1 MKRTHLIRIGIA
13 ALFLSIGLLALWLR
27 LQVVHGIPEEQLL
40 SVDAFLYYAQAETIS
55 EHGTLPARDMHRW
68 LPLGRDN
75 TQLLPLWSYFLAY
88 THKVLEVLLPN
99 LSLYHWTLYAPTICF
114 CIGLAVLCLCLY
126 RTFGLLFASLV
137 GFFMATLPSAIGR
150 STAGFSDRD
159 AWCWI
164 LGVLVVM
171 LHVASLQTQSPRR
184 RWIFTLGSGFMM
196 FLGGYSWEG
205 FGDCLFTT
213 IPIILFIATT
223 FFREPLDN
231 VAGEATG
238 NLLFFTALGGTL
250 VCLLLTAW
258 RRQTPVKNEMIDVAM
273 IAWFVIWLALTRD
286 ATRYN
291 FFFCLST
298 AFFTTTFVAF
308 LANTASEK
316 LRTSKYTSDAFR
328 EKFLHTPLK
337 TGIVVGI
344 LALILFWDT
353 IDGYAK
359 HIIPAGREHHT
370 VFPTE
375 ATEAE
380 AYRWMKTQ
388 LSRDAI
394 VAANFDHGTLMN
406 TLGAVKTIIDQD
418 HYLQHWIHLYNRH
431 VFGARSEREALEF
444 LKTHKATHLL
454 LSEEDVIYGAGSF
467 AKIGS
472 DETNDR
478 ELKRTRMKLLRTENG
493 APWRLFEPK
502 ETPFIYI
509 ETPPGTETEFLTA
522 RLKSGGTGETWTDPN
537 PGPHTF
543 GAFPVVALD
552 ANNFYG
558 IYTSGIRRSTD
569 GGATWSPFTTGIVN
583 SHISKLVALENALYA
598 LTPDEILKS
607 ADGGESWESISSIK
621 TNAKASL
628 ETANGVLYANN
639 SELSDGVTLFRIS
652 DDGNVLLPVEDVP
665 DFEEGTFFEEVQK
678 IIEAGE
684 NDVDADKIREMFRAN
699 QARVIG
705 EWKTNGTFTLSDN
718 TFFMEYKL
726 KLFRWRPSK
735 TAWHYTGLE
744 DQGGISPIEGKGLT
758 LAASTNTV
766 YAGKREGELFRSLD
780 TGDTWTDVTE
790 NLAFPFGYFKEILF
804 AGSTVYV
811 STDLGG
817 MRSRDGEA
825 WEVVTDVDGNRLI
838 MDQIVVDGVMVY
850 GVCNSGIYVIDKQ
863 TSTWKQ
869 IAADLPHPATAFAVE
884 GRTFYI
890 GTKQNGVFRFQLLDP
905 QTR

>member
-1 MKRTHLIRIGIA
+1 M
-13 ALFLSIGLLALWLR
+13 
-27 LQVVHGIPEEQLL
+27 
-40 SVDAFLYYAQAETIS
+40 
-55 EHGTLPARDMHRW
+55 
-68 LPLGRDN
+68 
-75 TQLLPLWSYFLAY
+75 
-88 THKVLEVLLPN
+88 
-99 LSLYHWTLYAPTICF
+99 
-114 CIGLAVLCLCLY
+114 
-126 RTFGLLFASLV
+126 
-137 GFFMATLPSAIGR
+137 
-150 STAGFSDRD
+150 
-159 AWCWI
+159 
-164 LGVLVVM
+164 
-171 LHVASLQTQSPRR
+171 
-184 RWIFTLGSGFMM
+184 
-196 FLGGYSWEG
+196 
-205 FGDCLFTT
+205 
-213 IPIILFIATT
+213 
-223 FFREPLDN
+223 
-231 VAGEATG
+231 
-238 NLLFFTALGGTL
+238 
-250 VCLLLTAW
+250 
-258 RRQTPVKNEMIDVAM
+258 
-273 IAWFVIWLALTRD
+273 
-286 ATRYN
+286 
-291 FFFCLST
+291 
-298 AFFTTTFVAF
+298 
-308 LANTASEK
+308 
-316 LRTSKYTSDAFR
+316 
-328 EKFLHTPLK
+328 
-337 TGIVVGI
+337 
-344 LALILFWDT
+344 
-353 IDGYAK
+353 
-359 HIIPAGREHHT
+359 
-370 VFPTE
+370 
-375 ATEAE
+375 
-380 AYRWMKTQ
+380 
-388 LSRDAI
+388 
-394 VAANFDHGTLMN
+394 
-406 TLGAVKTIIDQD
+406 
-418 HYLQHWIHLYNRH
+418 
-431 VFGARSEREALEF
+431 
-444 LKTHKATHLL
+444 
-454 LSEEDVIYGAGSF
+454 
-467 AKIGS
+467 
-472 DETNDR
+472 
-478 ELKRTRMKLLRTENG
+478 
-493 APWRLFEPK
+493 
-502 ETPFIYI
+502 
-509 ETPPGTETEFLTA
+509 
-522 RLKSGGTGETWTDPN
+522 
-537 PGPHTF
+537 
-543 GAFPVVALD
+543 
-552 ANNFYG
+552 
-558 IYTSGIRRSTD
+558 
-569 GGATWSPFTTGIVN
+569 N

-726 KLFRWRPSK
+726 KLFRWRPGK